1 MSWREARGRQAGD
14 RPSVHEIECSRMIMD
29 FARSALSFPVVYDSY
44 QSLVGAPRCHQ
55 RFISAMVRPA
65 AGDRVLDI
73 GCGVGAS
80 VRYLPPG
87 VRYVGIDISE
97 SYIARARSDY
107 ADRGDFFCVDAG
119 SVQAET
125 LGQFDLAFSFGV
137 LHHLSDDVVARVL
150 ELVRRVVRPGGRF
163 VTIDPCY
170 KTGQNAIA
178 KLMIDNDRGEFV
190 RDEDGYA
197 RLMAG
202 LGAVSATVH
211 HDLLRIPYT
220 QVVMQVDLR

>member
-1 MSWREARGRQAGD
+1 
-14 RPSVHEIECSRMIMD
+14 MILD

-55 RFISAMVRPA
+55 RFVAEMVRPS

-80 VRYLPPG
+80 VRYLPARVG
-87 VRYVGIDISE
+87 YVGIDISE
-97 SYIARARSDY
+97 AYIDRARADH
-107 ADRGDFFCVDAG
+107 ADRGDFFCVDVG
-119 SVQAET
+119 SVKAET

-137 LHHLSDDVVARVL
+137 LHHLSDEIVARVVA
-150 ELVRRVVRPGGRF
+150 LVRKVVRPGGRF

-170 KTGQNAIA
+170 VAGQNAIA
-178 KLMIDNDRGEFV
+178 RLLIDNDRGEFV
-190 RDEDGYA
+190 RDEDGYT
-197 RLMAG
+197 RLMTE
-202 LGAVSATVH
+202 LGDVSAMVH

>member
-1 MSWREARGRQAGD
+1 
-14 RPSVHEIECSRMIMD
+14 MIMD

-55 RFISAMVRPA
+55 RFVTETVRPNA
-65 AGDRVLDI
+65 RDRVLDI

-80 VRYLPPG
+80 VRYLPAG

-97 SYIARARSDY
+97 AYIARARADY
-107 ADRGDFFCVDAG
+107 ADRGDFFCVDVG
-119 SVQAET
+119 SVKAET

-137 LHHLSDDVVARVL
+137 LHHLSDGIVARVI
-150 ELVRRVVRPGGRF
+150 ELVRKVVRPGGRF

-170 KTGQNAIA
+170 VAGQNAIA
-178 KLMIDNDRGEFV
+178 KLLIDNDRGEYV
-190 RDEDGYA
+190 RDEDGYT

-202 LGAVSATVH
+202 LGEVRATVH